1 VQLDH
6 LKAALAD
13 RYPIEREIGR
23 GATTIVYLAH
33 DQKHDRKVAVK
44 VLQADLTLALR
55 TQRFLREIRIAAKLS
70 HPHILPLYDSGEVA
84 GALYYVTPYVE
95 GESLRD
101 RLTRERQLPVEEAL
115 RIARDVATALS
126 YAHDHSVVHR
136 DVKPENILLAAGSE
150 AVVADFGIARALS
163 MASGGTQTPTGVTLG
178 TPAYMSPEQAAGSR
192 EQAVDGRSDVY
203 SLGCVLYEMLAGHP
217 PFDGATPQELLARHA
232 LDPVPSLKA
241 ARPGVPDHLEH
252 TIAKALAKVPTDRF
266 RTMAQFVDALGGA
279 EGGRR
284 QRRRRV
290 PAAVVAATA
299 GGIGALLATGWFVSP
314 FLSGPQTD
322 LRRYQKAVA
331 VLYFDDASPEPADRR
346 FGEGLTEEL
355 ISRLATIRALR
366 VVPRIDVLRYKSSP
380 ASTHEIARQL
390 GVDAILTGTIRT
402 AGTDFRVTAQL
413 IDAKQGFVT
422 SSWDY
427 QGQLQRI
434 FFVQDEITNR
444 IVSAL
449 NLSLSRGEQQR
460 IGRNPAADF
469 QAYQLFLQG
478 EVHLTRWT
486 DAAVDTA
493 ISLFQAAVQRDHAF
507 PDAYAHLA
515 FAQLVQMY
523 FGMAS
528 DERTLQAIKE
538 NGDRALGLDPDNEV
552 AMISV
557 AGYYLLKVRRG
568 DRLSLLQSR
577 ELIVQLKR
585 LVARNPHSALGTLGL
600 AYYYLFRHDVT
611 RAKPLF
617 QDAWSYADAAVRV
630 EPNDQF
636 MRGMAAQATGLL
648 ASLLDS
654 EGNSTGAIELTE
666 RSLEYVPSVTRTYN
680 QLSHFYARA
689 GQHDRAVAAVE
700 RGLRYVRTPEDSA
713 DIYVLIGSHRYQVER
728 FADAAASFATA
739 VSLLDRVGGPMRDDA
754 LLYWVILERRLGHA
768 VEANRRLAARAVTLD
783 RAALGDRVI
792 AFYTGHMTEADV
804 VGAARKDWQK
814 GAAYYFLG
822 AQALYLGQR
831 DDARRYFEQ
840 SVATGGNDEPVYF
853 SRLELTLLSRNG
865 PRERSAPD

>member
-1 VQLDH
+1 
-6 LKAALAD
+6 
-13 RYPIEREIGR
+13 
-23 GATTIVYLAH
+23 
-33 DQKHDRKVAVK
+33 
-44 VLQADLTLALR
+44 
-55 TQRFLREIRIAAKLS
+55 
-70 HPHILPLYDSGEVA
+70 
-84 GALYYVTPYVE
+84 
-95 GESLRD
+95 
-101 RLTRERQLPVEEAL
+101 
-115 RIARDVATALS
+115 
-126 YAHDHSVVHR
+126 
-136 DVKPENILLAAGSE
+136 LAA
-150 AVVADFGIARALS
+150 A
-163 MASGGTQTPTGVTLG
+163 
-178 TPAYMSPEQAAGSR
+178 
-192 EQAVDGRSDVY
+192 
-203 SLGCVLYEMLAGHP
+203 
-217 PFDGATPQELLARHA
+217 
-232 LDPVPSLKA
+232 
-241 ARPGVPDHLEH
+241 
-252 TIAKALAKVPTDRF
+252 
-266 RTMAQFVDALGGA
+266 
-279 EGGRR
+279 
-284 QRRRRV
+284 
-290 PAAVVAATA
+290 
-299 GGIGALLATGWFVSP
+299 WFVSP

-380 ASTHEIARQL
+380 ASTHEIAHQL

-402 AGTDFRVTAQL
+402 AGSDLRVTAQL
-413 IDAKQGFVT
+413 IDAKEGFVT

-427 QGQLQRI
+427 QGQLQKL
-434 FFVQDEITNR
+434 FFVQDEITSR

-449 NLSLSRGEQQR
+449 NLSLSRSEQQR

-478 EVHLTRWT
+478 ESHLTQWT
-486 DAAVDTA
+486 HAAIDTA
-493 ISLFQAAVQRDHAF
+493 ISFFQSAVQRDHAF

-528 DERTLQAIKE
+528 DERTLRAIKE
-538 NGDRALGLDPDNEV
+538 NGDRALGLDRDNEV

-568 DRLSLLQSR
+568 DRPSLLESR

-585 LVARNPHSALGTLGL
+585 LVDRNPHSALGNLGL
-600 AYYYLFRHDVT
+600 AYYYLWFRRDVT

-636 MRGMAAQATGLL
+636 MRGIAAQATGLL
-648 ASLLDS
+648 ASLLDAD
-654 EGNSTGAIELTE
+654 GNSTGAIELTE
-666 RSLEYVPSVTRTYN
+666 RSLQYVPSVTRTYN

-713 DIYVLIGSHRYQVER
+713 DIYVLIGSHRYQAER
-728 FADAAASFATA
+728 FTDAAASFATA
-739 VSLLDRVGGPMRDDA
+739 VSLLDRVGGPARDDA
-754 LLYWVILERRLGHA
+754 LLYWVILERRLGRA
-768 VEANRRLAARAVTLD
+768 VEANRRLAARAVALD

-792 AFYTGHMTEADV
+792 GFYTGRMTEADV
-804 VGAARKDWQK
+804 LGVARKDWQK
-814 GAAYYFLG
+814 GDAYYFLG
-822 AQALYLGQR
+822 AQALYLGHH

-840 SVATGGNDEPVYF
+840 SVATGGDDEAVYF
-853 SRLELTLLSRNG
+853 SRLELTLLSRTA
-865 PRERSAPD
+865 PREREENRR